1 MISPNT
7 DLQVPAELPPG
18 YDVFFSYDHDDA
30 AWAQKLAGALRDRGL
45 RVWIDSGEIRAA
57 ERWAEEIE
65 EGLRASRVY
74 AMIVTRRALSSRWV
88 RDEYYVA
95 LAIGNTDGVPLIVPV
110 LVEDVELPG
119 FLSIRQWVD
128 FRTPERFDLVV
139 KHLVESIASNPTDG
153 GVGEAEFAP
162 PDPASSAPPASAV
175 PTLRTAEIAY
185 LERAMA
191 RERRTVRE
199 MWGIRGVALLLSP
212 ALVGLTGA
220 GWAAGEFALASVF
233 GMGFTLFVGLIAWGA
248 TLPAMR
254 SAAGRE
260 NRLQFLRDKLVQC
273 QAQRDASCDPL
284 HAEFWR
290 LVHGDKPGMVGA

>member
-7 DLQVPAELPPG
+7 DLQAPAELPPG

-128 FRTPERFDLVV
+128 FRTPDRFDLVV
-139 KHLVESIASNPTDG
+139 KHLVESIAAESPGLVADDMNPLPP
-153 GVGEAEFAP
+153 VSASPAP
-162 PDPASSAPPASAV
+162 SASPTPP
-175 PTLRTAEIAY
+175 LRNAEIRY

-191 RERRTVRE
+191 RERRTMRE

-273 QAQRDASCDPL
+273 QVQRDASCDPL
-284 HAEFWR
+284 YAEFWR
-290 LVHGDKPGMVGA
+290 LVHGDKPGRAGA